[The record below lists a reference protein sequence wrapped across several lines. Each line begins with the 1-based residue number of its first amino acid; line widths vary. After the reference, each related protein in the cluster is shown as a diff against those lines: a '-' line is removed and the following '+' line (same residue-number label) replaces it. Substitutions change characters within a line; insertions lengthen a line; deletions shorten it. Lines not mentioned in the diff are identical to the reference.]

1 MYRPGGVY
9 STTYTDEIA
18 LLHVPLERL
27 ALGLGVVALGVYPLV
42 ASAFLMTLTIFV
54 LIAAIG
60 ATGMGLLLG
69 FTGQISLAHAGF
81 MAVGAYTAANLGAL
95 VGFDT
100 ISAALAGGLAAAV
113 VGMFFG
119 VPALRN
125 KGIYLALTTFAGQY
139 IILFVLY
146 LPALDPWT
154 TTVKGYL
161 MPEPSV
167 LGFTV
172 PYARRDLFFYYFL
185 VLCGAGA
192 IVFVKNLLRSRV
204 GRAFLAIRDNDVVA
218 EMLGV
223 DIFAGK
229 LAAFG
234 VSAFYA
240 GFTGAIFAYYVE
252 SILPEHFNIFVS
264 INYVFMVVIGGLG
277 RLWGPVLGAV
287 IVILIP
293 EGLRLMTAYV
303 GSVLPAYVV
312 YTEQTKL
319 IIFGLVVI
327 VLLIAEPHGMI
338 AIWDRVKRWVQAW
351 PYRYV

>member
-1 MYRPGGVY
+1 MLRPGGVY
-9 STTYTDEIA
+9 STTYADEIA
-18 LLHVPLERL
+18 LLQVPLER
-27 ALGLGVVALGVYPLV
+27 VALVAGLV
-42 ASAFLMTLTIFV
+42 VLLAFPAVATPFLMTLTIFV

-69 FTGQISLAHAGF
+69 FTGQISLAHGGF
-81 MAVGAYTAANLGAL
+81 MAVGAYVAANVGTLA
-95 VGFDT
+95 GFDLV
-100 ISAALAGGLAAAV
+100 SASLAGGLAAAAA
-113 VGMFFG
+113 GMFFG

-146 LPALDPWT
+146 LPVLDPWT
-154 TTVKGYL
+154 KTVKGYL
-161 MPEPSV
+161 MPEPSI
-167 LGFTV
+167 LGVGV

-185 VLCGAGA
+185 LLCGAGA
-192 IVFVKNLLRSRV
+192 LLFVRNLLRSRV
-204 GRAFLAIRDNDVVA
+204 GRAFLAIRDNDIVA

-223 DIFAGK
+223 NIFAYK

-240 GFTGAIFAYYVE
+240 GFTGALFAYYAE
-252 SILPEHFNIFVS
+252 SILPEHFNVFVS
-264 INYVFMVVIGGLG
+264 INYVFMVVIGGIG
-277 RLWGPVLGAV
+277 RLWGPVLGAA

-293 EGLRLMTAYV
+293 EGLRLLTAYV
-303 GSVLPAYVV
+303 GALWPAWVV

-319 IIFGLVVI
+319 VIFGLIVI
-327 VLLIAEPHGMI
+327 VVLVAEPRGVI
-338 AIWDRVKRWVQAW
+338 AIWDKVKHYVHAW